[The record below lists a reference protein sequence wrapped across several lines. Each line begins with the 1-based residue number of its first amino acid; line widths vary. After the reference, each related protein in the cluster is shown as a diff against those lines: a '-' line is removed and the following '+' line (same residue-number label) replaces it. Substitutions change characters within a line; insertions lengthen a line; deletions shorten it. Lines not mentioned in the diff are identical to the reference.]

1 MNRSFEQKIL
11 AWDGEDLHELAA
23 SMDQEEIRSMVR
35 ILYDG
40 NFDPTLDTASP
51 ECIVSN
57 YASFMAFEA
66 EMAQDEELAA
76 IIYDLLDEID

>member
-35 ILYDG
+35 ILYDE
-40 NFDPTLDTASP
+40 NFDPTLDIASP
-51 ECIVSN
+51 ETIVSY

-76 IIYDLLDEID
+76 IIYDLLDEMD